1 LTYKFWSALPE
12 IFEEDPSFRPDWLIW
27 SPPHTRV
34 IDEFPN
40 AGSSQTPD
48 QTTEDEMIPIEETM
62 PADTHKRG
70 ALPSFR
76 TPASNEE
83 TIQLDDYRHHHPL
96 FLTDLEGEASL
107 R

>member
-1 LTYKFWSALPE
+1 
-12 IFEEDPSFRPDWLIW
+12 
-27 SPPHTRV
+27 
-34 IDEFPN
+34 
-40 AGSSQTPD
+40 
-48 QTTEDEMIPIEETM
+48 MIPIEETM

-76 TPASNEE
+76 TPASNGE